1 MHCINT
7 NLPEYQRLVASTN
20 EHPHVL
26 QYKISLWMDHNGSHR
41 FPTAEEISEIP
52 VGKGQFH
59 QVHPIK
65 QLAFKYN
72 MNTAGFMPSN
82 VDLAQVQR
90 DAIKYNLTTHR
101 AASGMWFFKDGN
113 KRFVNPHKYRQLE
126 SSTESPIQE
135 LTDKLKKW
143 ARTHGISV
151 TTMEALIEQSEGS
164 GSFGGS
170 VAVADLLNN
179 IIAIDPNLEGIDTM
193 AEEVAHFA
201 THILQDDVSVKKA
214 MEKIEATEIYQEVKE
229 QYADV
234 YTDEAQFKKE
244 AMDKLLT
251 QAILSEFQQTEQ
263 NKGIIAYLKAIFN
276 KIKRWLNK
284 QHKSSAAEEIKNDLM
299 PIAQSIIK
307 NEYLGTANTKP
318 GDTVYHQKKS
328 LIYEKEKETEILKG
342 IENTAE
348 RAKAKFAMETA
359 NQLNDRLNV
368 LRRKEKNEK
377 VLGRLEDQ
385 IESLQEQIA
394 ANEFTAS
401 VMGIIDLAKEELP
414 SVQGLLTK
422 HEENG
427 TTDGNDLE
435 LVQNFIEMY
444 DHLFERLQT
453 DIHFYNFSAE
463 EKTDLLK
470 TLSDT
475 LRYIRDIEG
484 QARAL
489 NKRHAINVLREGNTG
504 ADGSKIDPSF
514 DEIKAFDYTEHDT
527 NWWRFYMGNYKFSNS
542 PILRTVHKLLFD
554 AAQKVKRHTLDV
566 GHTLL
571 QAQVLLEKSG
581 VKVED
586 LIEKDANGKY
596 TQYLVRRED
605 WSSYF
610 KAREEMKKEMEKH
623 FDVENFSDLQYD
635 KLDKQK
641 KKEYHSILSKFNKEH
656 TTKIYNEKG
665 EYERSVPK
673 KLNPKYQQLM
683 KNPHVKNYYDLLV
696 ATKREALSKLPS
708 HYRSE
713 SRVFL
718 LPGIRQQFLERMTDR
733 NHGFL
738 TNLKEIGKESFFLD
752 EDDTQFGEVSAL
764 NNRMVPIYFN
774 QKFDDPAH
782 VSRDLTRSFSVFSEM
797 AENLKSMGTLSGD
810 IEVLKRELGR
820 REYKKGKKNVSGKET
835 NDYKVLETMLAG
847 HVYNIEKKDAT
858 IHVPENWLTKAIGI
872 NDKDFSTTKFM
883 QAFTKYI
890 STNNLAM
897 NIYTSTAGAIKG
909 SIDSI
914 VEDQVGLYTTV
925 ESKNWAR
932 GEYAR
937 NIAHVLSEVPKKKQ
951 TNKMHLLL
959 QRNNVVELGK
969 MLTNTN
975 KNKLMSEAVS
985 RDMLFINY
993 RTADYAIKGRVALSV
1008 YDNTRLVGDKFMT
1021 RKQFIEAKQKAGI
1034 PKTTYNKEWKA
1045 LRTKSLYNAYHVVDG
1060 KLAVKE
1066 EFKPFVSEAI
1076 ENITAGKITHVSNI
1090 VDGTLSDS
1098 DKGELAR
1105 SVYGD
1110 FMLMHRGWFIN
1121 TIDTRFMKEK
1131 TVMTTGEKEIGYYP
1145 AAWSFIKNDIIHDK
1159 NLTPW
1164 AMVGA
1169 YRNMEDGA
1177 VKRGVKK
1184 TFLDL
1189 LYLQLIGFIA
1199 AIANVAADDDD
1210 DDNFL
1215 LQYSAYQL
1223 NRVLLEQA
1231 AGQPL
1236 MNPSEILQI
1245 IDEPVVGVRTIKDI
1259 VDIGEAFNF
1268 TEYKSGMYKG
1278 SSHAKKWW
1286 LRKIPAFKSVYE
1298 FPEAELKNNFLQN
1311 QVISNK
1317 YYDILKEKKDGDEL
1331 TILERLSL
1339 LFRDQKHSNMSER
1352 EAVNYIAAME
1362 EDM

>member
-90 DAIKYNLTTHR
+90 DAMKYNLTTHR

-143 ARTHGISV
+143 AHTHGISV

-170 VAVADLLNN
+170 VAVADLLNK

-284 QHKSSAAEEIKNDLM
+284 QHNSSAAEEIKNDLM

-359 NQLNDRLNV
+359 NQLNDRLNI

-401 VMGIIDLAKEELP
+401 VMGIIGLAKEELP

-422 HEENG
+422 HKENG

-470 TLSDT
+470 ILSDT

-504 ADGSKIDPSF
+504 PDGSKIDPSF
-514 DEIKAFDYTEHDT
+514 DEVEAFEYTKDDT
-527 NWWRFYMGNYKFSNS
+527 NWWRLYMGNYKFSNS

-571 QAQVLLEKSG
+571 QAQVLMEKSG

-623 FDVENFSDLQYD
+623 FGVENFADLQYD

-641 KKEYHSILSKFNKEH
+641 KKEYRSILSKFNKEH

-696 ATKREALSKLPS
+696 ATKREALSKLPP

-738 TNLKEIGKESFFLD
+738 TNLREIGKESFFLD

-782 VSRDLTRSFSVFSEM
+782 VSRDLTRSFSIFSEM

-835 NDYKVLETMLAG
+835 NDYKVLETMLAS

-858 IHVPENWLTKAIGI
+858 VHVPENWLTKAIGI
-872 NDKDFSTTKFM
+872 NDKNFSTTKFM

-975 KNKLMSEAVS
+975 KNKLMSEVVS

-1066 EFKPFVSEAI
+1066 EFKPYINDAI
-1076 ENITAGKITHVSNI
+1076 ENITAGRITHVSNI
-1090 VDGTLSDS
+1090 VDGSLSDS

-1131 TVMTTGEKEIGYYP
+1131 TLMTTGEKEIGYYP

-1189 LYLQLIGFIA
+1189 LYLQLIGLIA

-1268 TEYKSGMYKG
+1268 KEYKSGMYKG

-1286 LRKIPAFKSVYE
+1286 LRKIPALKNVYE

-1317 YYDILKEKKDGDEL
+1317 YYDLLKEKKDGDEL